1 MAKLIELEEAAQL
14 LGITADELTDMR
26 SRNEIFGI
34 RDGSSW
40 KFKEQELERVAG
52 QLGVTLGSASAP
64 TPDSGDD
71 FDLDLSDDSIELD
84 GLDISL
90 DDDPGEGDSILVS
103 EEELGKSDASSTII
117 GSGGS
122 ETGASDIKL
131 AETLDDGS
139 ELRLT
144 GDSVAGSDLTIG
156 GSDILGAESDILAG
170 GDSKAGPSDT
180 ANIMGDSELK
190 LSSSS
195 GSLDFN
201 IDDSEISLDS
211 PGGSGINLDTD
222 SPASA
227 GASNS
232 GFGSAIDLDLDDDE
246 LVLGS
251 GTGSDVTSGAG
262 DSGINL
268 ANPAD
273 SGLSLE
279 EPLDLSGGS
288 SIESLELGE
297 DDIIAVDEPADT
309 EVPTDLG
316 GDDDFLLT
324 PMSDELD
331 EESDSGSQV
340 IDLDSEEFD
349 ESAATLLAD
358 NASPMD
364 ELDEGVAFET
374 LDDDGLDGL
383 DGGLDD
389 LDGGLDD
396 AGGFDDGG
404 LVEDAPLAGAAGA
417 AVGATALAS
426 AGKAAPEAQY
436 SLANVLSLFAIA
448 CMLGLAGL
456 MMLDLISNMWSW
468 DQNYAFKSSLMD
480 TIISMIPGQ

>member
-1 MAKLIELEEAAQL
+1 MAKLIELEQAAQM
-14 LGITADELTDMR
+14 LGLTPEELTEMR
-26 SRNEIFGI
+26 SRNDIFGI

-40 KFKEQELERVAG
+40 KFKESELERVAG
-52 QLGVTLGSASAP
+52 QLGVTLGAAGASPAP
-64 TPDSGDD
+64 SEPDSGDD

-84 GLDISL
+84 GLDITAEE
-90 DDDPGEGDSILVS
+90 PGEGDSILVS

-117 GSGGS
+117 GPGS

-131 AETLDDGS
+131 AETLEDGS
-139 ELRLT
+139 ELRLSA
-144 GDSVAGSDLTIG
+144 DSATGSDLTVG
-156 GSDILGAESDILAG
+156 ASDILSPESDILAG
-170 GDSKAGPSDT
+170 DDAKDGPSDT
-180 ANIMGDSELK
+180 ANLLGGDSELK
-190 LSSSS
+190 LASSS
-195 GSLDFN
+195 GSLDFS
-201 IDDSEISLDS
+201 IEDSEISLDS
-211 PGGSGINLDTD
+211 AGSGINLDSD
-222 SPASA
+222 SASA
-227 GASNS
+227 GVSNS

-268 ANPAD
+268 SNPAD

-364 ELDEGVAFET
+364 ELEEGVAFET
-374 LDDDGLDGL
+374 LDDDGLESL
-383 DGGLDD
+383 DGGLEELDGGF
-389 LDGGLDD
+389 DGGLDD
-396 AGGFDDGG
+396 APLGGAS
-404 LVEDAPLAGAAGA
+404 ETAA
-417 AVGATALAS
+417 GATALGTAS
-426 AGKAAPEAQY
+426 KAAPEAHY

-448 CMLGLAGL
+448 CMLGVAGL

>member
-14 LGITADELTDMR
+14 LGMTADELTDMR

-34 RDGSSW
+34 RDGSGW

-64 TPDSGDD
+64 AADSGED
-71 FDLDLSDDSIELD
+71 FDLELSDDSIELD

-90 DDDPGEGDSILVS
+90 DDEPGEGDSILVS

-117 GSGGS
+117 GSGAGES
-122 ETGASDIKL
+122 GASDIKL

-139 ELRLT
+139 ELRLS
-144 GDSVAGSDLTIG
+144 GDSVGGSDLTIG

-222 SPASA
+222 TPGAA

-374 LDDDGLDGL
+374 LDDDGMDGL